1 MKQILILAS
10 SSPRRKELLEALGVT
25 FKIVFPKTN
34 EERILDETPTEFA
47 LRTSKEK
54 ALSVSEKVDK
64 ESTILSADTIVV
76 IENKIL
82 GKPNDESEAMK
93 TLNMLSG
100 KTHKVITAFTLVQP
114 ENKILHMEAVKTE
127 VKIKN
132 LAPREIEGYINTKE
146 PMDKAGSYGI
156 QGIGSF
162 MVEEIKGS
170 YTNVVGLPI
179 AQVVEALQKLNLF
192 KLF

>member
-1 MKQILILAS
+1 MKQKLILAS
-10 SSPRRKELLEALGVT
+10 SSPRRKELLETVGII
-25 FKIVFPKTN
+25 FKIVHPKTN
-34 EERILDETPTEFA
+34 EERILNETPTEFT
-47 LRTSKEK
+47 LRISKEK

-82 GKPNDESEAMK
+82 GKPKDEYEAMK
-93 TLNMLSG
+93 MLNMLSG
-100 KTHKVITAFTLVQP
+100 KTHTVITAFTLVKP

-127 VKIKN
+127 IKIKN

-179 AQVVEALQKLNLF
+179 AQVIKALQNLNLF